1 MKMSEC
7 KHEIGW
13 IVKDVSVYV
22 FDDGRVTLN
31 FNQRKG
37 VSKLLAQCNRI
48 GCNKKR
54 FIYISANEVRK
65 FKWDGNSCYAKV
77 TFTDNELKLLR
88 QDFVRIDIGKEL
100 PEYLITKKPS
110 PPAGDMK

>member
-1 MKMSEC
+1 MK
-7 KHEIGW
+7 I
-13 IVKDVSVYV
+13 
-22 FDDGRVTLN
+22 T
-31 FNQRKG
+31 
-37 VSKLLAQCNRI
+37 
-48 GCNKKR
+48 
-54 FIYISANEVRK
+54 
-65 FKWDGNSCYAKV
+65 KWDGNSCYAKV